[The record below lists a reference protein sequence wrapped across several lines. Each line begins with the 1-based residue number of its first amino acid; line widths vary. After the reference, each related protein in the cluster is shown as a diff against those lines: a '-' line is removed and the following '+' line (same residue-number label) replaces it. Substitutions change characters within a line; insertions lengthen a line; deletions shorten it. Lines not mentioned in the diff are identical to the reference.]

1 MTCLGCEL
9 LATSAVSL
17 NDGATVCGSCELWRL
32 ECEAREVI
40 AKPTVEARRAYLAGV
55 EEKRGAVAVDALRAV
70 ITVEWAKARAV
81 A

>member
-1 MTCLGCEL
+1 MGCLGCNLIEEH
-9 LATSAVSL
+9 AVTL
-17 NDGATVCGSCELWRL
+17 NDGRVVCSSCEIHRL

-70 ITVEWAKARAV
+70 MKVEWAKARAV